1 MGNADYVIRVSE
13 APSAVNA
20 SAWDALLFSQSHPTP
35 FMRHAYLAAL
45 HDSGSATPATG
56 WRPHFFTLHQG
67 AELAGACV
75 VYLKDHSYGEYVF
88 DWAWAQAYERHGLEY
103 YPKLLNAIPFTP
115 VQGRRM
121 GLSPTLST
129 AEIKLLGL
137 VVLSCLNGQ
146 LANVDTPMSSWHSL
160 FVSSSQQ
167 ALFTEAS
174 NHTAL
179 RRLSTQFHW
188 HNRGYADF
196 AAFLAALTSRKR
208 KNILKE
214 RAQLQPYGLQYEFVA
229 GAEISSQQWQHF
241 IECYQLTYLKRSGH
255 RGYLTPTFFNMIAE
269 RLAEQYGG
277 RSGGR
282 GEPGHV
288 RPACHLARPVR

>member
-1 MGNADYVIRVSE
+1 MRQLILAF
-13 APSAVNA
+13 ASAVQSIDADN
-20 SAWDALLFSQSHPTP
+20 WDSLMGRDNP
-35 FMRHAYLAAL
+35 FVRHAYLL
-45 HDSGSATPATG
+45 SLEESLSACAATG
-56 WRPHFFTLHQG
+56 WRPHHLCVFDATG
-67 AELAGACV
+67 SELAPDTV
-75 VYLKDHSYGEYVF
+75 IISPKDAADFMALPLLALMPLYQKSHSYGEYVF

-121 GLSPTLST
+121 GLSPTLL
-129 AEIKLLGL
+129 AEEAQQLSLA
-137 VVLSCLNGQ
+137 VLSCLNGQ
-146 LANVDTPMSSWHSL
+146 LANADTPMSSWHSL

-167 ALFTEAS
+167 ALFTEGS

-188 HNRGYADF
+188 HNRGYKDF

-255 RGYLTPTFFNMIAE
+255 RGYLTPTFFT
-269 RLAEQYGG
+269 
-277 RSGGR
+277 
-282 GEPGHV
+282 
-288 RPACHLARPVR
+288 